1 MSSSSLDLQSYILSL
16 GFCTDQH
23 LSLASVNFLL
33 FCVGAA
39 QSVRVLL
46 YQQSLKKDSV
56 PAEIE
61 KAAKQEGRTLEAVA
75 KDPKGALKKAENV

>member
-1 MSSSSLDLQSYILSL
+1 MSSSSLYLPSLCPLVEALVLTLS
-16 GFCTDQH
+16 
-23 LSLASVNFLL
+23 SLASVNFLL